1 VRIKKS
7 IPYYSVNQILCLK
20 ITLNQTNP
28 AIWRKVMVPASVRF
42 FDLHHII
49 QISLGWKNSH
59 LFEFQVGDYK
69 IGYIDP
75 NEAFEDTADAGGVTL
90 DLLLTKEGFTF
101 TYLYDFGD
109 NWQHTVEVEK
119 ILEKENGKVYPVCT
133 EGQLACPPEDSG
145 GIHGFYDKLEIL
157 KDKKHPEYAFIKE
170 WIGRGYDPEK
180 FNIDKVNK
188 ELPNFKS
195 YMKHWK

>member
-1 VRIKKS
+1 MH
-7 IPYYSVNQILCLK
+7 QILSLK
-20 ITLNQTNP
+20 ITLNKTKP
-28 AIWRKVMVPASVRF
+28 AIWRAVLVPASVRF

-49 QISLGWKNSH
+49 QISMGWKNSH
-59 LFEFQVGDYK
+59 LFEFLVGEYK

-75 NEAFEDTADAGGVTL
+75 NEAFEDIADAGEVAL
-90 DLLLTKEGFTF
+90 DLLLMKEGFTF

-119 ILEKENGKVYPVCT
+119 ILDKDSDKVYPVCT

-145 GIHGFYDKLEIL
+145 GIHGFYENLEIL
-157 KDKKHPEYAFIKE
+157 KYPKHPEYKE
-170 WIGRGYDPEK
+170 VKQWLGRGYDPEK

-188 ELPNFKS
+188 ELPKFKS
-195 YMKHWK
+195 YMKNWK